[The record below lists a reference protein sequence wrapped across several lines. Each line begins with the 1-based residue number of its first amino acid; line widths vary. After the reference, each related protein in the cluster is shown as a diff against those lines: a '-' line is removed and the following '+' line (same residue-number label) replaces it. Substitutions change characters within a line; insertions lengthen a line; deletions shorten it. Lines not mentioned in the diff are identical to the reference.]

1 MSKTVYIFLALMF
14 GILSSCQDKYKDL
27 GDGLFAE
34 IETSKGTV
42 IVKLDYKK
50 TPQTVANFV
59 TLAEGTN
66 EFVTKEFR
74 GKPYFDGLKFHRVI
88 SIMNGDDEDFMI
100 QTGDPL
106 GNGSGDAGYKFNDEI
121 TDLKHDEPGVLS
133 MANSGPNSNSSQ
145 FFITLAPTKWL
156 DGLHTAFGK
165 VVGDGMTVVKKIIQ
179 DDYIKKIK
187 IIRNG
192 AAVKK
197 FDAIKV
203 FSDSFRN
210 LIENQKN
217 QLALEAEKKR
227 QYFDLN

>member
-88 SIMNGDDEDFMI
+88 SIMTMRI
-100 QTGDPL
+100 L
-106 GNGSGDAGYKFNDEI
+106 
-121 TDLKHDEPGVLS
+121 
-133 MANSGPNSNSSQ
+133 
-145 FFITLAPTKWL
+145 
-156 DGLHTAFGK
+156 
-165 VVGDGMTVVKKIIQ
+165 
-179 DDYIKKIK
+179 
-187 IIRNG
+187 
-192 AAVKK
+192 
-197 FDAIKV
+197 
-203 FSDSFRN
+203 
-210 LIENQKN
+210 
-217 QLALEAEKKR
+217 
-227 QYFDLN
+227 